1 MRKTIGPI
9 LCVLMQTL
17 DSNKVILTPT
27 SPSSSFCSSSP
38 TLPSTSQAKYKPL
51 IVLEGFAYIL
61 TWVLLWGHGRRAL
74 SLFIRDS
81 RDYFSNTYVIKWAL
95 GMGCNFQV
103 SEKLLMK

>member
-1 MRKTIGPI
+1 MFLVTD
-9 LCVLMQTL
+9 L
-17 DSNKVILTPT
+17 
-27 SPSSSFCSSSP
+27 
-38 TLPSTSQAKYKPL
+38 AKYKPL